1 MASLPKEER
10 TRPVPATDAVDLR
23 TDAGTLSCVPWRDL
37 EAEIAAWD
45 SLAREASEPNPFF
58 ESWYLLPSLRQ
69 LPETHRVR
77 ILRFERGGRL
87 VGILPVLRAGR
98 YYRWP
103 VPQISSWLH
112 ANCFCGAPL
121 VAQGSEHE
129 FWRAVLKWADHSPGA
144 ALFMHLRAMPLG
156 TPLHAALE
164 SILAEQR
171 RQAALVHLEHRAML
185 ASDLGAQAYLEA
197 SLSTKKRK
205 ELRRQAKRLADEGEL
220 AVIRQRDAEGIEA
233 WCDAFLS
240 LEASGWK
247 GKAGSALACD
257 PATESLLRE
266 SLAGGALNG
275 KLERLTLTLDGRPL
289 AMLATFLSP
298 PGAFSFKTAFD
309 ETYARFSP
317 GVLLQRE
324 NLEMLAREDIAWTD
338 SCAAS
343 DHPMIDHFW
352 RERRPVGRLSIAI
365 GGRLRRAA
373 FRQFVRAETA
383 RNPTGTS
390 S

>member
-10 TRPVPATDAVDLR
+10 TRPVPATDTVDLR
-23 TDAGTLSCVPWRDL
+23 ADAGTLSCVPWHHL

-87 VGILPVLRAGR
+87 AGILPVLRAGR

-129 FWRAVLKWADHSPGA
+129 FWRAILKWADHSPGA

-164 SILAEQR
+164 SVLAEQR

-220 AVIRQRDAEGIEA
+220 ATIRQRDAEGIEA

>member
-10 TRPVPATDAVDLR
+10 TRPVPATDTVDLR
-23 TDAGTLSCVPWRDL
+23 ADAGTLSCVPWRHL

-87 VGILPVLRAGR
+87 AGILPVLRAGR

-164 SILAEQR
+164 SVLAEQR

-220 AVIRQRDAEGIEA
+220 ATIRQRDAEGIEA

-324 NLEMLAREDIAWTD
+324 NLEMLARADIAWTD

>member
-23 TDAGTLSCVPWRDL
+23 ADAGTLSCIPWRHL

-87 VGILPVLRAGR
+87 AGILPVLRAGR

-164 SILAEQR
+164 SVLAEQR

-220 AVIRQRDAEGIEA
+220 ATIRQRDAEGIEA

-240 LEASGWK
+240 LETSGWK